1 MDNIDWNNYTKN
13 TDEFSL
19 IGVNTVG
26 KCVDVYDG
34 DTVKIVLNI
43 PINNTL
49 YKWNCRI
56 ARVDTPE
63 LRTRNIKEKQF
74 GYQVRDFLREMIL
87 DKIVKVKCL
96 DFDKY
101 GRLLIEIIGIEEKE
115 INISDW
121 LISNN
126 YAFEYNGGK
135 KKQWF

>member
-1 MDNIDWNNYTKN
+1 MELILDFNCDKIINFNDIYNEKIDDN
-13 TDEFSL
+13 
-19 IGVNTVG
+19 
-26 KCVDVYDG
+26 
-34 DTVKIVLNI
+34 VKV
-43 PINNTL
+43 INNTL

-87 DKIVKVKCL
+87 DKIVKVRCL

-101 GRLLIEIIGIEEKE
+101 GRLLIEIIGIEEQE